1 MSSASPARTLLIAA
15 GKLAV
20 TCLAISIVVSQI
32 DFSVFA
38 SHRNKLST
46 FTLVALLVVLAS
58 QTSFIAGLRLKLV
71 LDGLKQRRRVRET
84 IQVALSG
91 FFFEQ
96 VAFGFVGG
104 DAMRLWLLHQMDV
117 PLRSAVQAIAI
128 DRCLGLVGLFLLA
141 LVGLPSL
148 GALLTGYDWQAVV
161 IGGISLISVAGM
173 IAVLGLVYLAR
184 RFRHVP
190 FVAEVTALV
199 SAVIRGGGIR
209 RRLLAVFLLATLTQA
224 MNVFV
229 FFLIGRDLGIDLSLR
244 HWFLIVPSALLIS
257 MLPISAGGWGL
268 REAGFV
274 VALATF
280 GIRPEEALL
289 PPVIF
294 GLGVLVVTLP
304 GGVIWLANRKR
315 KAAAGATPA
324 TPHEIRGDEGRD
336 HVAEPA
342 SGLAAAGRTD
352 GYSHELVGLS

>member
-1 MSSASPARTLLIAA
+1 MNSASPARTLLIAA

-20 TCLAISIVVSQI
+20 TFFAVSIVVSQI
-32 DFSVFA
+32 DFSFFI
-38 SHRNKLST
+38 SNRHKLSA
-46 FTLVALLVVLAS
+46 FTLLAMLVVLAG
-58 QTSFIAGLRLKLV
+58 QTSLIAGLRLKLV
-71 LDGLKQRRRVRET
+71 LNGLKQRCRVRDT
-84 IQVALSG
+84 CQVALSG

-117 PLRSAVQAIAI
+117 PLRSAVQAIVI
-128 DRCLGLVGLFLLA
+128 DRCLGLFGLFLLA

-148 GALLTGYDWQAVV
+148 VSLLTGYDWQAVA
-161 IGGISLISVAGM
+161 ITGLSLILVASVIM
-173 IAVLGLVYLAR
+173 IAILAYLAR

-190 FVAEVTALV
+190 FVAEVVALV

-209 RRLLAVFLLATLTQA
+209 RRLLAAFTLAVLTHV

-229 FFLIGRDLGIDLSLR
+229 FFWIGRDLGLDLGLR

-268 REAGFV
+268 REASFV

-280 GIRPEEALL
+280 AIRPEEAIL

-294 GLGVLVVTLP
+294 GLGVLIVTLP

-315 KAAAGATPA
+315 NSAKAAAPVARETGEGESDTAGAS
-324 TPHEIRGDEGRD
+324 GRAP
-336 HVAEPA
+336 AEPA
-342 SGLAAAGRTD
+342 G
-352 GYSHELVGLS
+352 GYSQELVRLS